1 MIYVLILVNSS
12 VSTDVPI
19 LSYYSIISQCPFLGS
34 TYMTNLSHLLQFV
47 QLLLDTVGGNAYHLG
62 KLVSCGERVF
72 ANLFNNAFLG
82 THRYFLGTF
91 LGTCPELVLYLS
103 CFSFILQKFPLTPY
117 TPATTLQLPIAQQ
130 KTGGRSPC
138 TGVILLPSR
147 RSGHCPAHTRD
158 SVEWRCSSA
167 CRLPPAC
174 GACDR
179 RWALLASTGTGNRDG

>member
-1 MIYVLILVNSS
+1 MPL
-12 VSTDVPI
+12 
-19 LSYYSIISQCPFLGS
+19 LGS
-34 TYMTNLSHLLQFV
+34 TYMPNLSHLLQFV

-82 THRYFLGTF
+82 THRHFLGTF
-91 LGTCPELVLYLS
+91 LGTYPVFLLFYRKL
-103 CFSFILQKFPLTPY
+103 PLTPY